1 MKILKKNYPA
11 FLMIITALII
21 WEGYVAISKIEKYIL
36 PPPSQII
43 NAFFKQWTSIFEHT
57 KITIYEALVG
67 YLVALILSIFLAIVI
82 DNNRFLRQGFYPIL
96 VASQTIP
103 IIAIG
108 PLITAWFGFGILPKV
123 LVVTLVAFFPIIVN
137 MIDGFNSTDKD
148 LINLLKTMNA
158 TKWQIFL
165 KVKIPSALP
174 STFSGLRIAATY
186 SVMGAVIGEWLGA
199 SKGLGIYIRN
209 ASNSYLIDQVFAA
222 IIVIVGIS
230 ILFYSALLIL
240 EKVIIPWNKEI
251 EDEF

>member
-1 MKILKKNYPA
+1 MNKYKKNYPA
-11 FLMIITALII
+11 VLMIISAILI
-21 WEGYVAISKIEKYIL
+21 WEGYVAISQIEKYIL

-43 NAFFKQWTSIFEHT
+43 IAFLEQWDIIFQHT
-57 KITIYEALVG
+57 KVTIYEALMG
-67 YLVALILSIFLAIVI
+67 YFVALLVSIILAVII
-82 DNNRFLRQGFYPIL
+82 DNNRFFKQGFYPIL
-96 VASQTIP
+96 VASQTVP

-123 LVVTLVAFFPIIVN
+123 LVVALVAFFPIVIN

-148 LINLLKTMNA
+148 LINLLKTMKA
-158 TKWQIFL
+158 TKWQIFF

-174 STFSGLRIAATY
+174 NTFSGLRIAATY

-209 ASNSYLIDQVFAA
+209 ASNSYLIAQVFAA

-230 ILFYSALLIL
+230 ILFYSALLL
-240 EKVIIPWNKEI
+240 AERLIIPWNRESEEEK
-251 EDEF
+251 

>member
-1 MKILKKNYPA
+1 MKIVKKNYPA
-11 FLMIITALII
+11 LLMIITALTI
-21 WEGYVAISKIEKYIL
+21 WEGYVAISQIEKYIL

-43 NAFFKQWTSIFEHT
+43 NAFFKHWTPIYEHA
-57 KITIYEALVG
+57 KVTIYEALVG
-67 YLVALILSIFLAIVI
+67 YLVALIVSIILAILI
-82 DNNRFLRQGFYPIL
+82 DNNRFLKQGFYPIL

-123 LVVTLVAFFPIIVN
+123 LVVALVAFFPIVVN

-148 LINLLKTMNA
+148 LINLLKTMKA
-158 TKWQIFL
+158 SKWQIFL

-174 STFSGLRIAATY
+174 NTFSGLRIAATY

-230 ILFYSALLIL
+230 ILFYSVLLIA
-240 EKVIIPWNKEI
+240 ERVIIPWNREI

>member
-1 MKILKKNYPA
+1 MKIVKKNYPA
-11 FLMIITALII
+11 LLMIMTATVI
-21 WEGYVAISKIEKYIL
+21 WEGYVALSQIEKFIL

-43 NAFFKQWTSIFEHT
+43 SAFFKQWTPIFEHT
-57 KITIYEALVG
+57 KVTIYEALVG
-67 YLVALILSIFLAIVI
+67 YLVALIVSIFLAIAI
-82 DNNRFLRQGFYPIL
+82 DNNRFLKQGFYPIL

-123 LVVTLVAFFPIIVN
+123 LVVALVAFFPIVVN

-158 TKWQIFL
+158 SKWQIFL

-174 STFSGLRIAATY
+174 NTFSGLRIAATY

-230 ILFYSALLIL
+230 ILFYSVLLIVERL
-240 EKVIIPWNKEI
+240 IIPWNREI